1 MCYAC
6 VQRPEVNVPDPQ
18 LLSAMHSAFPAGQ
31 LVALG
36 TLTHCG
42 MFLSLG
48 PYLLIVS
55 SAHQESYQSEK
66 AFLEETVRLR
76 DFFWVTDY
84 SHFIVSLCLLTLSS
98 ISSNKYVLH
107 S

>member
-18 LLSAMHSAFPAGQ
+18 LLSVMYSAFPAASFI
-31 LVALG
+31 ALG

-55 SAHQESYQSEK
+55 SAHQASYQSEK
-66 AFLEETVRLR
+66 AFLEETLRLS
-76 DFFWVTDY
+76 DFFRVTDY
-84 SHFIVSLCLLTLSS
+84 SHFVVSLCLLTLSS
-98 ISSNKYVLH
+98 ISSNKYVLQ

>member
-1 MCYAC
+1 M
-6 VQRPEVNVPDPQ
+6 NVPDPQ
-18 LLSAMHSAFPAGQ
+18 LLSVMHSAFPAGQ
-31 LVALG
+31 FIALG
-36 TLTHCG
+36 TLIHCG

-55 SAHQESYQSEK
+55 SAHQASYQSEK
-66 AFLEETVRLR
+66 AFLEETLQLS

-84 SHFIVSLCLLTLSS
+84 SHFIVSLGLLTLSS
-98 ISSNKYVLH
+98 ISFNKYVLH